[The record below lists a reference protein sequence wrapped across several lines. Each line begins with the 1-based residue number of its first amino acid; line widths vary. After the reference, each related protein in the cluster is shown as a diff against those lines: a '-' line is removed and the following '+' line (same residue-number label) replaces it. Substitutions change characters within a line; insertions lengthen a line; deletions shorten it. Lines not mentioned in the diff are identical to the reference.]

1 MEKTE
6 PNSLTESKSLTWT
19 ECHRFLIK
27 ISFLFFGVSTLLV
40 FFTFLADLDYFDYYQ
55 LTNNQNPNI
64 VYPFLIFTLNIIVQ
78 FFFMLSKKAFPLR
91 PILIYSFI
99 AQIIILIFM
108 PLSILP
114 FRAKDRAKSFW
125 LTSALML
132 LFGAPEGT
140 VIGCF
145 MELVSY
151 FPIDCVIY
159 FSTGQAVAAVIMNI
173 VKYISLGCFPVIE
186 GSKNEEKNLIYG
198 TLLLFGVT
206 LLTLVV
212 CFVIVIS
219 I

>member
-1 MEKTE
+1 MD
-6 PNSLTESKSLTWT
+6 
-19 ECHRFLIK
+19 I
-27 ISFLFFGVSTLLV
+27 GVSTLLV

-108 PLSILP
+108 PLSVLP

-212 CFVIVIS
+212 CFVFVIS